1 MQVKFINGALVIDG
15 PESVNGQAVAPAD
28 FSDKPLSVELE
39 DSFYIALDKDGLL
52 ARSVSV
58 NIADRKTVAVLVGN
72 WVAEGFHPQPVDLKT
87 YAKHVRAL
95 VAARKPAKNEADA
108 SAAPA
113 DDAGAPAAAGGG
125 DI

>member
-1 MQVKFINGALVIDG
+1 MQVKFINGALVIEGADA
-15 PESVNGQAVAPAD
+15 VNGQVVNPAD
-28 FSDKPLSVELE
+28 FSDKPLSVALE
-39 DSFYIALDKDGLL
+39 DAFYIALDKDGLL
-52 ARSVSV
+52 ARSVSMNV
-58 NIADRKTVAVLVGN
+58 ADRKTVAALVGN

-95 VAARKPAKNEADA
+95 VAARKPAKPEAEG

-113 DDAGAPAAAGGG
+113 DDAGAPAAAGG